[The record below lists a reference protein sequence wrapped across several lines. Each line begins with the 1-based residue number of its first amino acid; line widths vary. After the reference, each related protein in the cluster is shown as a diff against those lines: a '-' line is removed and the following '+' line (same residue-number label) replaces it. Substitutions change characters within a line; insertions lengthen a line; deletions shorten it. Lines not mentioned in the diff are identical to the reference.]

1 MPENLRRQRR
11 RSGSPARQAPQDGP
25 SLLFLLLAVNVLVFT
40 LPRLIG
46 GLPAEPGGMLS
57 WEALKAGQWWT
68 VATHVFVHNDALH
81 LVSNMALLWA
91 AGRRVLADA
100 GPRHFLYIYFG
111 SGLAA
116 AVVSMLL
123 HPSSPLLGAS
133 GCVTGVVG
141 AYAALHPDRSITAWM
156 GAFFPRLRARSFFFG
171 VLFAEII
178 LEVVSLSTESS
189 LTIPAVHGVAHAAHA
204 AGLLA
209 GWGYAQLLAPV
220 LDTLCLRE
228 DFFPQGLRR
237 RRRDSQTPESVQS
250 GCRPNSVPV
259 IPLEFLEGEEDD
271 GEDSAAAGSSRRQSA
286 RPAVRSNDEFLRE
299 AVDPVLDKLYA
310 HGMNSLTEAEKAI
323 LHEAATRFST
333 SGPKTP
339 RPGPAKR

>member
-1 MPENLRRQRR
+1 MPENLRRHRR
-11 RSGSPARQAPQDGP
+11 RPGLPAGPAPQDGP

-40 LPRLIG
+40 VPRLFS
-46 GLPAEPGGMLS
+46 GLPAEPGGLLS
-57 WEALKAGQWWT
+57 WEALKAGKWWT
-68 VATHVFVHNDALH
+68 GVTHMFVHNDALH

-100 GPRHFLYIYFG
+100 GVRHFLYLYFG
-111 SGLAA
+111 SGLASA
-116 AVVSMLL
+116 LVSMLL

-133 GCVTGVVG
+133 GCVAGVVG

-178 LEVVSLSTESS
+178 LEVISLSTEAVWN
-189 LTIPAVHGVAHAAHA
+189 IPAIHGVAHSAHA

-209 GWGYAQLLAPV
+209 GWGYALLLAPALESLV
-220 LDTLCLRE
+220 LRE

-237 RRRDSQTPESVQS
+237 RRRDKETPEAVPRS
-250 GCRPNSVPV
+250 RPFPV
-259 IPLEFLEGEEDD
+259 IPVELLEDD
-271 GEDSAAAGSSRRQSA
+271 GGDDRDDPVTGSRSPGA
-286 RPAVRSNDEFLRE
+286 KPLPAKSNDEFLRE

-310 HGMNSLTEAEKAI
+310 QGMNSLTEAEKAI
-323 LHEAATRFST
+323 LHEAANRFSSSSSR
-333 SGPKTP
+333 SGPP
-339 RPGPAKR
+339 KR